1 MLTDR
6 QIKTLPTTGKPYRKR
21 DKSSD
26 PGLKGFGMQVSA
38 AGSKTFFVEYTFKGE
53 RGHFFKLGSYPL
65 TNLVDARQA
74 CRDTRRPIDRGIDPK
89 VDLERR
95 RIANKGSAQGAGTPE
110 TIGAAHRALTYE
122 DLVRLYLG
130 TVKNPTTRT
139 EISRLFEKDAKPEL
153 REMRVTDIEPTDIR
167 RVLDRASK
175 RGAKRVPWMLHS

>member
-38 AGSKTFFVEYTFKGE
+38 AGSKE
-53 RGHFFKLGSYPL
+53 RQK
-65 TNLVDARQA
+65 R
-74 CRDTRRPIDRGIDPK
+74 
-89 VDLERR
+89 LE
-95 RIANKGSAQGAGTPE
+95 QH
-110 TIGAAHRALTYE
+110 IGRYE